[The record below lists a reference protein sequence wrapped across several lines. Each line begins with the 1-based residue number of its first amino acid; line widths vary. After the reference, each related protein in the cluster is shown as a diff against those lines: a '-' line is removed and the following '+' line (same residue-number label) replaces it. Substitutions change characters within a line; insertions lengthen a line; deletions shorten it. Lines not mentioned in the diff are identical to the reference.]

1 MYELKILPKELKNK
15 LDLNENLFLLDVRN
29 PDEYEI
35 AKINNSVLI
44 PLPQLRSRL
53 HEIPKDKEIIIYC
66 HHGNRSLEA
75 ARILNE
81 NGFSQVKSLVGGIDV
96 WSRFVDSSIPQY

>member
-29 PDEYEI
+29 PNEYEI

-53 HEIPKDKEIIIYC
+53 HEIPKDKEIIVYC